1 MIKLVLLLTK
11 RCWSLRAI
19 RFAWPPLMPV
29 EIRRAFL
36 RPDGGGLLVWSGGP
50 LSDAQKHVPE
60 VFWSRRG
67 WNMLEDSEQR
77 RSCLA
82 SMEAALSALV
92 AGMFLCWPNLRR
104 GAFTIPISS
113 TFISWVYSHLGRP
126 MEDSSLGK
134 MLTDVE
140 QLVQVHPQNSQGCQ
154 GFLRLRMSARLAC
167 GLPLPQ
173 EISWWPLEG
182 VQFNGLLYKFGRQVP
197 EDDSNH
203 LHMYCVKSAFLSVNV
218 AHVARRAMPSW
229 SHLEVMRTMERGL
242 RCYLFLSKKFSTCQA
257 ASDYRCN

>member
-11 RCWSLRAI
+11 RCRSLRAI

-36 RPDGGGLLVWSGGP
+36 RPDGGGVLVWSGGDAP
-50 LSDAQKHVPE
+50 LRRPE
-60 VFWSRRG
+60 AVFWSRRG

-77 RSCLA
+77 RSCVA

-140 QLVQVHPQNSQGCQ
+140 QLVQVHQQNSQGCQ
-154 GFLRLRMSARLAC
+154 GFLGLRMSARLAC

-173 EISWWPLEG
+173 EILWWPLEG
-182 VQFNGLLYKFGRQVP
+182 VQWALVQVWQTGSGRRLQPFTHVLCEKRVP
-197 EDDSNH
+197 ECQRCSCRSMCNAMLVTLGGDEDDGKRSALLCIFEQEILH
-203 LHMYCVKSAFLSVNV
+203 LIGCIRF
-218 AHVARRAMPSW
+218 
-229 SHLEVMRTMERGL
+229 
-242 RCYLFLSKKFSTCQA
+242 
-257 ASDYRCN
+257 